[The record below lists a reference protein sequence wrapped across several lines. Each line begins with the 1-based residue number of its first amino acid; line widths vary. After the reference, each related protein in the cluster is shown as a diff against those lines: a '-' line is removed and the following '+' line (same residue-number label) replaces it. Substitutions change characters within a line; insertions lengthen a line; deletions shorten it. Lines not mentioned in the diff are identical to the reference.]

1 MPRDMDVLPVFEPG
15 FLQFGTIPCFQYSGN
30 LKTEVESGR
39 ITKERALDF
48 LRWGHC
54 VRAFEEMIAAVKGG
68 KYAALPDFKF
78 IGATHLSIGQEAVA
92 VGAIGAVAPLDYITS
107 SHRGHGH
114 SIVKGA
120 YALAARDDPEL
131 EEFCDL
137 PEVQGDSIQQRA
149 FRTHLVKAVGE
160 LFGKEC
166 GYCHGR
172 GGGMHI
178 ADFFT
183 GHLGANAI
191 VGGSSAMAVGAALA
205 AEKLE
210 DGKLCL
216 CIVGDGAAN
225 NGIFHEA
232 CNFAAMDQFERGLPT
247 IFLLENNQYGMSGQ
261 QVGEVTGVD
270 HLARRG
276 AGYNEQMMHAEVVN
290 GMDVCAV
297 FDAMDRAA
305 EICRAGDGPVL
316 IEALTYRYMG
326 HSLSDQFRYRS
337 REEEAAWKAL
347 DPVKAYDRAVVKAG
361 IATEDEVKAVREWAL
376 QEIESAAII
385 ASNSPDPDPKEITR
399 GLFAPTACE
408 DVPAEFVPDPAD
420 LVKEPRKTRRDSEG
434 RILCRHAVAEAMTE
448 EMLRDKRVIFY
459 GEDVAD
465 YGGAFQATV
474 GLLETFGR
482 NRVFN
487 TAISEAAIIGT
498 GVGAAMTGL
507 RPVVEIMYI
516 DFLFQTMDQL
526 GNQAAKNRYMFGGKA
541 KQPLVVRTTIGG
553 GKGYAGQHSQSLEAL
568 CTMVPGLKVV
578 APSTPYDIKGLLKTA
593 IRDDNVVVFIEHQ
606 NLYAERGVC
615 PEEEYLIPFGEG
627 VIRREGS
634 DITLV
639 GYSFMAKVVEEA
651 AELLAER
658 GVSAEVIDPRTLIPF
673 DYDLVANSVK
683 KTGHLLVA
691 CQAPETGCFAE
702 HIVTKTQERV
712 FHSMKQPARIVA
724 AYDVPPPMAEPLEM
738 ENIPSPEKICRNALE
753 LLGKA

>member
-1 MPRDMDVLPVFEPG
+1 MPRDSDVLPVFDPTYLE
-15 FLQFGTIPCFQYSGN
+15 FGKIPCFQYDGD
-30 LKTEVESGR
+30 LKSEIEKGR
-39 ITKERALDF
+39 LSKERALEF
-48 LRWGHC
+48 LRWGHS
-54 VRAFEEMIAAVKGG
+54 VRAFEEMIAAVKAG
-68 KYAALPDFKF
+68 KYEPLPDFKF
-78 IGATHLSIGQEAVA
+78 VGATHLSIGQEAVA
-92 VGAIGAVAPLDYITS
+92 VGAIGAIGPLDYITS

-120 YALAARDDPEL
+120 YALSARTDEEL
-131 EEFCDL
+131 KEFCDI
-137 PEVQGDSIQQRA
+137 PQVEGADAQERA

-160 LFGKEC
+160 MFGKEL

-191 VGGSSAMAVGAALA
+191 VGGSSAMAVGAALG
-205 AEKLE
+205 AEKLK

-290 GMDVCAV
+290 GMDVCAM
-297 FDAMDRAA
+297 FDALTRAA
-305 EICRAGDGPVL
+305 ETCRNGDGPIL
-316 IEALTYRYMG
+316 IEALTYRYVG

-347 DPVKAYDRAVVKAG
+347 DPIDAYGKAVVDAG
-361 IATEDEVKAVREWAL
+361 LMTEDEVQGVRDWAL
-376 QEIESAAII
+376 KEVENAALI
-385 ASNSPDPDPKEITR
+385 AADSPDPDPAEITR
-399 GLFAPTACE
+399 GLFAPTMSE
-408 DVPAEFVPDPAD
+408 SVPPEFVPDPAD
-420 LVKEPRKTRRDSEG
+420 LLKEPRKTRRDKEG
-434 RILCRHAVAEAMTE
+434 RILNRHAVAEAMIE
-448 EMLRDKRVIFY
+448 EMLRDKRVVFY
-459 GEDVAD
+459 GEDIAD

-498 GVGAAMTGL
+498 GVGASMAGL

-606 NLYAERGVC
+606 TLYAERGEC

-627 VIRREGS
+627 VIRREGT
-634 DITLV
+634 DVTLV
-639 GYSFMAKVVEEA
+639 AYSYMAKVVQEA
-651 AELLAER
+651 AEILEEK

-673 DYDLVANSVK
+673 DYEMVANSVK

-691 CQAPETGCFAE
+691 MQAPETGCFAE
-702 HIVTKTQERV
+702 HIITKTQERV
-712 FHSMKQPARIVA
+712 FEHMKKPARIVA
-724 AYDVPPPMAEPLEM
+724 AYDVPPPMAAPLEQ
-738 ENIPSPEKICRNALE
+738 ENIPSPEKVARNAME
-753 LLGKA
+753 LIGKA